1 MSFLAHIRATDFAE
15 QSVQEH
21 LEEVAELAR
30 RYGEKVGLGAHAEL
44 SGLMH
49 DMGKY
54 TQAFSTYLT
63 NAVLHNDVATTKID
77 HSTAGAKY
85 LFERFH
91 GKNDLQ
97 NFVVETIGMAVLSH
111 HSGLQNFIQLDGST
125 SDYIR
130 RVAKK
135 ELPYYDEVVANFEA
149 VKGNRE
155 RVENLMIEAVD
166 EFREALQKVKGDPQV
181 FLYISYLQK
190 LVFSCLIDADRTNTR
205 CFEEQDDTS
214 ATDNEII
221 FRNAYDTM
229 MQTVSEWQ
237 KSKKP
242 LNQLRTKMS
251 ENCDLLAGEPSS
263 VYTLS
268 IPTGGGKTYASLR
281 YALKHAIEHKKT
293 RIIYVVPYTTILEQN
308 AEAVRQITRQYD
320 LVLEHHANV
329 IDDSSLDEE
338 PDLYRK
344 QAHKTLQLARDNW
357 DYPIV
362 FTTMVQFLDAF
373 FQKGTKK
380 GRRLHNLTNA
390 VIVFDEVQS
399 VPYKHFSLFNTAI
412 NFLQK
417 FGNSSLVLCTATQPT
432 VANMKYPIYLK
443 ENAEMVPDLLV
454 VAKAFERV
462 RMHNCVTKEG
472 YDAEELA
479 DFVRE
484 KIAGCSSVL
493 VILNTKTAVRKLFE
507 SLQNEEV
514 AVYHL
519 STSMCPAH
527 RKKILKEIKD
537 KLGKERVICISSQL
551 IEAGVDIS
559 FEAVVRSLAG
569 LDSIAQAA
577 GRCNRNKERDRGD
590 VYIVKSRDENLSRLP
605 EIAVGGEVTANYILR
620 DERFSE
626 DMLGP
631 AAIAHYFAHYDAQ
644 VRRVISLTPR
654 HLDYELVTLLQDSFK
669 KEIIRKPVTS
679 YALFKTLEQHFEA
692 IDSPTKAVLVPY
704 EEEGK
709 ELIAALNE
717 DIYDSKQFNMLMKQ
731 AQMYSVNL
739 YEHELRQ
746 LASDG
751 LLKPLYQESLFYL
764 DESAYS
770 DRFGVSLGGN
780 EAQGIYAF

>member
-1 MSFLAHIRATDFAE
+1 MSFVAHIRASDFAE

-21 LEEVAELAR
+21 LEGVAELAR
-30 RYGEKVGLGAHAEL
+30 SYGEKVGLGAHAEL
-44 SGLMH
+44 SGLLH

-54 TQAFSTYLT
+54 TQAFTTYLT
-63 NAVLHNDVATTKID
+63 NAVLHNEVATTKID

-97 NFVVETIGMAVLSH
+97 NFVVETIGMAILSH
-111 HSGLQNFIQLDGST
+111 HSGLQNFIQPDGSL
-125 SDYIR
+125 SDYLR
-130 RVAKK
+130 RVANK
-135 ELPYYDEVVANFEA
+135 ELPFYEDVVTNFEA

-155 RVENLMIEAVD
+155 RVEQLMAEAVG
-166 EFREALQKVKGDPQV
+166 EFRDALMKIRGNTQTFIG
-181 FLYISYLQK
+181 ISYIQK
-190 LVFSCLIDADRTNTR
+190 LVFSCLIDADRTDTR
-205 CFEEQDDTS
+205 CFEEQES
-214 ATDNEII
+214 PIVPNNHNL
-221 FRNAYDTM
+221 FQVAYQNM
-229 MQTVSEWQ
+229 METVKEWQ
-237 KSKKP
+237 KNNNP
-242 LNQLRTKMS
+242 LNKLRTKMS
-251 ENCDLLAGEPSS
+251 ENCGKLAEKPSS
-263 VYTLS
+263 IYTLS
-268 IPTGGGKTYASLR
+268 IPTGGGKTFASLR
-281 YALKHAIEHKKT
+281 YALKHAIDHHKT

-308 AEAVRQITRQYD
+308 ADAVRQITRQND
-320 LVLEHHANV
+320 IVLEHHANV

-344 QAHKTLQLARDNW
+344 KMHKTLQLARDNW
-357 DYPIV
+357 DYPII

-373 FQKGTKK
+373 FQRGTKK

-417 FGNSSLVLCTATQPT
+417 IGNSSLVLCTATQPT
-432 VANMKYPIYLK
+432 VAEMKYPIYLT

-462 RMHNCVTKEG
+462 QLHNCVTKEG

-479 DFVRE
+479 DFVRD
-484 KIAGCSSVL
+484 KIASCSSVL

-507 SLQNEEV
+507 ALQGEDM

-527 RKKILKEIKD
+527 RKKILKEIND

-559 FEAVVRSLAG
+559 FETVVRSLAG

-590 VYIVKSRDENLSRLP
+590 VYIVKSCDENLSRLP

-620 DERFSE
+620 NERFAE
-626 DMLGP
+626 DILSP
-631 AAIAHYFAHYDAQ
+631 DAIAHYFAHYDAQ
-644 VRRVISLTPR
+644 VRRIISLTPR
-654 HLDYELVTLLQDSFK
+654 HLDCELITLLENPLNK
-669 KEIIRKPVTS
+669 REIKS

-704 EEEGK
+704 KDEGK
-709 ELIAALNE
+709 KLIAALNE
-717 DIYDSKQFNMLMKQ
+717 DIYDSKQFNKIMKQ

-739 YEHELRQ
+739 YEHEVRQ

-764 DESAYS
+764 DDSAYS

-780 EAQGIYAF
+780 EAQNIYAF

>member
-1 MSFLAHIRATDFAE
+1 MSFVAHIRASDFAE

-21 LEEVAELAR
+21 LEGVAELAR
-30 RYGEKVGLGAHAEL
+30 SYGEKVGLGAHAEL
-44 SGLMH
+44 SGLLH

-54 TQAFSTYLT
+54 TKAFTTYLT
-63 NAVLHNDVATTKID
+63 NAVLHNEVATTKID

-111 HSGLQNFIQLDGST
+111 HSGLQNFIQPDGSL
-125 SDYIR
+125 SDYLR
-130 RVAKK
+130 RVANK
-135 ELPYYDEVVANFEA
+135 ELPFYEDVVTNFEA

-155 RVENLMIEAVD
+155 RVEQLMAEAVG
-166 EFREALQKVKGDPQV
+166 EFRDALMKIRGNTQTFIG
-181 FLYISYLQK
+181 ISYIQK
-190 LVFSCLIDADRTNTR
+190 LVFSCLIDADRTDTR
-205 CFEEQDDTS
+205 CFEEQES
-214 ATDNEII
+214 PIVPNNHNL
-221 FRNAYDTM
+221 FQVAYQNM
-229 MQTVSEWQ
+229 METVNEWQ
-237 KSKKP
+237 KNNNP
-242 LNQLRTKMS
+242 LNKLRTKMS
-251 ENCDLLAGEPSS
+251 ENCGKLAEKPSS
-263 VYTLS
+263 IYTLS
-268 IPTGGGKTYASLR
+268 IPTGGGKTFASLR
-281 YALKHAIEHKKT
+281 YALKHAIDHHKT

-308 AEAVRQITRQYD
+308 ADAVRQITRQND
-320 LVLEHHANV
+320 IVLEHHANV

-338 PDLYRK
+338 PDLYHK
-344 QAHKTLQLARDNW
+344 KMHKTLQLARDNW
-357 DYPIV
+357 DYPII

-373 FQKGTKK
+373 FQRGTKK

-417 FGNSSLVLCTATQPT
+417 IGNSSLVLCTATQPT
-432 VANMKYPIYLK
+432 VAEMKYPIYLT
-443 ENAEMVPDLLV
+443 ENAEIVPDLLI

-462 RMHNCVTKEG
+462 QLHNCVTKEG

-479 DFVRE
+479 DFVRD
-484 KIAGCSSVL
+484 KIASCSSVL

-507 SLQNEEV
+507 ALQGEDM

-527 RKKILKEIKD
+527 RKKILKEIND

-559 FEAVVRSLAG
+559 FETVVRSLAG

-590 VYIVKSRDENLSRLP
+590 VYIVKSCDENLSRLP

-620 DERFSE
+620 NERFAE
-626 DMLGP
+626 DMLSP
-631 AAIAHYFAHYDAQ
+631 DAIAHYFAHYDAQ
-644 VRRVISLTPR
+644 VRRIISLTPR
-654 HLDYELVTLLQDSFK
+654 YLDCELITLLENPLNK
-669 KEIIRKPVTS
+669 REIKS

-704 EEEGK
+704 EDEGK
-709 ELIAALNE
+709 KLIAALNE
-717 DIYDSKQFNMLMKQ
+717 DIYDSKQFNKIMKQ

-739 YEHELRQ
+739 YEHEVRQ

-764 DESAYS
+764 DDGAYS

-780 EAQGIYAF
+780 EAQNIYAF